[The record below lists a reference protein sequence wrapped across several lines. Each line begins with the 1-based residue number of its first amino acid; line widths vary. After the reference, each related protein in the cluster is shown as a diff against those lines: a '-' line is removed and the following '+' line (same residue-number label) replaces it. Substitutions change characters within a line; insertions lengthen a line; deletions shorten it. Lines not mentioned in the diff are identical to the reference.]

1 MSNINVNNLTPL
13 LGSGSSVSVSGSL
26 VVKNDVTIG
35 GHLYIGDADT
45 DSVTFS
51 AEVSSSVVP
60 DANITY
66 DLGSSVKQWKELY
79 LNSLVVKHITASG
92 NISASGTGINGT
104 GSFHHVY
111 SNGEVLASGT
121 GSFDQGM
128 IASNSSSLTYAS
140 MSGALVTSYHISA
153 SRGLFTATGDTQVGL
168 EVYHT
173 ASIGY
178 ISASGDMTMSG
189 TASFG
194 GGIDALNA
202 SASIQYLHVQEN
214 ISGSAS
220 GSLNDLFVNDAVE
233 IQGVTVIHGNIS
245 SSNNVSASFGYV
257 SSSGDIS
264 ASGTGSFASGV
275 VTDGTATGSFGYI
288 SASGDVSSAGTGSFF
303 GGVDA
308 AAATGSFGYI
318 SASGDIS
325 TSTNIHG
332 VQYYTDS
339 LIFATGDQASNT
351 VKLGGGNSVTRIHGL
366 SIDVSGSISMSGD
379 ITMTGSLVVKESE
392 YSKFELDGAGAL
404 PTIDNDT
411 IAIFQRNQPG
421 GSTAAITILAHA
433 AGESILKLGDTDDE
447 DIGRIR
453 YMHSDNSMD
462 FLTNN
467 TQQMSIDSLGNVKI
481 EGDVSA
487 SGRVSASNGFQAG
500 TLSTSS
506 FGYLS
511 ASGTAYFGG
520 ATVVINGDAGHIT
533 ASGNISGGAAILGG
547 DYYTQGLQFAT
558 QTTGTSG
565 VLQIGGSQPM
575 RIIGTSLMVTGSVSM
590 SGALSMSG
598 ANADIITE
606 GAISTLGAVSSSG
619 ALLGNTAQF
628 ANNGVN
634 TLSITNSGAI
644 SSSST
649 ISGLNLVLKHSG
661 VHKTS
666 IDANGNIAAEG
677 AVSASGAIE
686 GGSLNITNNGNNVFS
701 VDINGTLSAS
711 RGFEGNQLRVSSD
724 GASKF
729 LVDGSGNV
737 AAEGYVSSS
746 ALMSATSLNIKTE
759 GVTKA
764 RIDVSGNIAAE
775 GIISSS
781 GLMSATSLNIKTEGV
796 HKASIDASGNIA
808 AEGNVSASGNVYG
821 TAHYVGGGGAL
832 IALSGG
838 GGIVKM
844 GGASSGT
851 AIHGISIDVTG
862 SVSMSGALSMSG
874 ANAEIITEGGIYALG
889 AISSSDKLKGAYL
902 DISAAGVHKAS
913 IDTSGN
919 IAAEGDISSSGLI
932 AGRSATFASD
942 GINALTITT
951 AGALSASSTI
961 AGTALTLST
970 TGNTYATIDALGT
983 GSFLGGIDCIGDGR
997 NATGSFGYISCS
1009 QDVSSSGTVFGEAL
1023 IVGAGN
1029 SIVNGN
1035 IKFNGGI
1042 VRPLKSITGDIVLD
1056 ATSGVFADAGKTIV
1070 LNAAG
1075 GCSVVLPA
1083 AGGSG
1088 NVYEF
1093 YVGTAITSGAYVVKV
1108 ADASDTFIGA
1118 VHMID
1123 ADDDSQTS
1131 ITAKGTDDTLT
1142 LNGGTTGGGLLGD
1155 TIKFTDIATNKYV
1168 VQGNIIV
1175 VAGSNPADPFSAT
1188 V

>member
-153 SRGLFTATGDTQVGL
+153 SRGLFTATGDNQVGL

-308 AAATGSFGYI
+308 AAATGSFGYV

-606 GAISTLGAVSSSG
+606 GAISTLGAVS
-619 ALLGNTAQF
+619 
-628 ANNGVN
+628 
-634 TLSITNSGAI
+634 
-644 SSSST
+644 
-649 ISGLNLVLKHSG
+649 
-661 VHKTS
+661 
-666 IDANGNIAAEG
+666 
-677 AVSASGAIE
+677 ASGAIE
-686 GGSLNITNNGNNVFS
+686 GGSLNITNNGDNVFS

-711 RGFEGNQLRVSSD
+711 RGFEGNQLKVSSN

-737 AAEGYVSSS
+737 SAEGYVSSS

-796 HKASIDASGNIA
+796 HKASIDASGNVA

-838 GGIVKM
+838 GGVVKL
-844 GGASSGT
+844 GGAATGT
-851 AIHGISIDVTG
+851 AIAGISVDITG

-913 IDTSGN
+913 IDASGN
-919 IAAEGDISSSGLI
+919 IVAEGTISSSGV
-932 AGRSATFASD
+932 ATLTGAIIQNN
-942 GINALTITT
+942 GINSLTIHGSGTI
-951 AGALSASSTI
+951 SASGAIISP
-961 AGTALTLST
+961 AFTAQTN
-970 TGNTYATIDALGT
+970 GDTYASINALGT
-983 GSFLGGIDCIGDGR
+983 GSFLGGIDAGSLNTISS
-997 NATGSFGYISCS
+997 SFGYISAS
-1009 QDVSSSGTVFGEAL
+1009 ADISTSGAIYGEAL

-1042 VRPLKSITGDIVLD
+1042 VRPLKSITTDTTLD

-1083 AGGSG
+1083 ASGTG
-1088 NVYEF
+1088 NVYTF
-1093 YVGTAITSGAYVVKV
+1093 FVGTAITSGNYVIKV
-1108 ADASDTFIGA
+1108 ADSTDTFIGA
-1118 VHMID
+1118 VHMMD

-1142 LNGGTTGGGLLGD
+1142 MNGGTTGGGLLGD
-1155 TIKFTDIATNKYV
+1155 SITFTDIATNKYV
-1168 VQGNIIV
+1168 VSGNIIV
-1175 VAGSNPADPFSAT
+1175 PAGSNPGDPFSAT